1 MRFFYNLLTY
11 LLLIP
16 FAFYWLIKG
25 IGNRSYLDRFSQR
38 FGFGFPQF
46 DSCIWVHAVSVGE
59 VQAAVPLI
67 HALIE
72 RFPNEKLVI
81 TTVTPTGA
89 ARVVAVFGDKVEH
102 CYIPFEF
109 PNAIRSFF
117 SSIHPRTAMIMETEI
132 WPNLYRGC
140 GVRDIPLIL
149 VSARISP
156 RSIPGYRRLLPLIRE
171 TLSHGIII
179 AAQSQV
185 DADRFLELGANPVRT
200 WVTGNIK
207 FDVKLDPDITHQGV
221 KLRAT
226 LFGERPVWIAA
237 STHDGEEEQILDA
250 HRSLLE
256 THRDLLLVLV
266 PRHPERFDGVRD
278 LIERQSFS
286 VVSRTANQACESST
300 DVFLVDTMGEVPLFY
315 AASDIAFVGG
325 SLVPIGGHNL
335 LEPAAQGLP
344 IVTGPHLF
352 NGQEIAEEFIEL
364 GACRVVADSSE
375 LATTVANLIADPE
388 VSREMGKN
396 GLSVLEQNRGSLER
410 LLVLLEPL
418 LASDLATQDQ
428 VS

>member
-1 MRFFYNLLTY
+1 MRFLYNLLTY
-11 LLLIP
+11 ILLLP

-25 IGNRSYLDRFSQR
+25 IGNRSYLDRLSQR
-38 FGFGFPQF
+38 FGFGFPKL

-67 HALIE
+67 NSLLE
-72 RFPNEKLVI
+72 SFPDQKLVV

-89 ARVVAVFGDKVEH
+89 ARVAALFGDKVEH

-117 SSIHPRTAMIMETEI
+117 DSIRPRAAMIMETEI

-140 GVRDIPLIL
+140 GIRKIPLIL

-156 RSIPGYRRLLPLIRE
+156 RSVPGYRRLLPLIRE

-179 AAQSQV
+179 AAQTQV
-185 DADRFLELGANPVRT
+185 DADRFLELGANPLRT

-207 FDVKLDPDITHQGV
+207 FDVELDPEIAGSGEL
-221 KLRAT
+221 LRSA

-237 STHDGEEEQILDA
+237 STHDGEEQLVLAA
-250 HRSLLE
+250 HRAILE
-256 THRDLLLVLV
+256 SHPELLLVLV
-266 PRHPERFDGVRD
+266 PRHPERFGGVRE
-278 LIERQSFS
+278 LVEKQAFN
-286 VVSRTANQACESST
+286 VVSRTAGQPCNAST
-300 DVFLVDTMGEVPLFY
+300 EVFLVDTMGEVPLFY

-325 SLVPIGGHNL
+325 SLIPVGGHNL

-344 IVTGPHLF
+344 IITGPHLF
-352 NGQEIAEEFIEL
+352 NAQEIAEDFIEI
-364 GACRVVADSSE
+364 GACKVVADSSE
-375 LATTVANLIADPE
+375 LAASVTKLIEDPAKAKK
-388 VSREMGKN
+388 MGSN
-396 GLSVLEQNRGSLER
+396 GLTVLEQNRGSLQR

-418 LASDLATQDQ
+418 LVGSDGERPGNT
-428 VS
+428 

>member
-1 MRFFYNLLTY
+1 MRFLYNLLTY

-25 IGNRSYLDRFSQR
+25 IGNRSYLDRLSQR
-38 FGFGFPQF
+38 FGFGFPRLKR
-46 DSCIWVHAVSVGE
+46 SIWIHAVSVGE

-67 HALIE
+67 RALLE
-72 RFPNEKLVI
+72 QFPNQKLVV

-89 ARVVAVFGDKVEH
+89 ARVAALFGDSVVH

-117 SSIHPRTAMIMETEI
+117 KFIQPCAAMIMETEI

-140 GVRDIPLIL
+140 GTREIPLIL

-156 RSIPGYRRLLPLIRE
+156 RSVPGYRRWLPLIRE

-179 AAQSQV
+179 AAQTQA
-185 DADRFLELGANPVRT
+185 DADRFLELGANPSRT
-200 WVTGNIK
+200 RVTGNIK
-207 FDVKLDPDITHQGV
+207 FDVELDPEVSGRGRH
-221 KLRAT
+221 LRDA

-237 STHDGEEEQILDA
+237 STHDGEEQQVLDA
-250 HRSLLE
+250 HRKLLID
-256 THRDLLLVLV
+256 HPMLLLVLV
-266 PRHPERFDGVRD
+266 PRHPERFAGVRD
-278 LIERQSFS
+278 LIERHSFD
-286 VVSRTANQACESST
+286 VVSRTADRPCDPT
-300 DVFLVDTMGEVPLFY
+300 TTVFLVDTMGEVPLFF

-325 SLVPIGGHNL
+325 SLVPVGGHNL

-352 NGQEIAEEFIEL
+352 NALEIAESFIEL
-364 GACRVVADSSE
+364 GACRVVADSGELASSVSE
-375 LATTVANLIADPE
+375 LIDNPAAA
-388 VSREMGKN
+388 REMGED
-396 GLSVLEQNRGSLER
+396 GLSVLKQNRGALDR

-418 LASDLATQDQ
+418 LDDGIAG
-428 VS
+428 